1 MGTDK
6 KDKFGLWSI
15 VLLGI
20 NGIIGT
26 GIFLLP
32 NRAYALMGPSSLLI
46 LLFDAFLA
54 GCLALCFAEV
64 AGFFSRN
71 GGPYLYAKAAFGD
84 FVGYEVGVLK
94 LVVTII
100 AWAAMAVGFATALGA
115 AFPFFAGDTM
125 KNLIAAVLIGGL
137 TIMNIAGVKISKILN
152 NIMTISKLVP
162 LCVFIAVGLFFVN
175 GSNFTPFVPTH
186 MADGAFANAAI
197 TMFFAYTGFEAIAVA
212 AEDFKDPKKDL
223 PRGIILTMIIVTI
236 IYMLVVGIS
245 IGILGPDLAV
255 DKAPIQTAFGRAV
268 GPVGAYFILIGTLFS
283 MGGINLAESFIA
295 PRACTSLAEDGMLP
309 AFLNRRTS
317 WGTPWASSVVVA
329 ILSILL
335 AWSGSFTTLAA
346 ISAVS
351 RFTQYLPTVL
361 SVIVFR
367 RKWKDRERTYK
378 IPGGIFVPVVAFL
391 TSLWMLSNAKPMQLV
406 WGLGGILVIAP
417 YYLVYKKKKAEGLV
431 KDHDEEARCTGDCGK
446 MSNSFFRSLFCSF
459 S

>member
-20 NGIIGT
+20 NSIIGT

-32 NRAYALMGPSSLLI
+32 NRAYALMGPSSFLI

-152 NIMTISKLVP
+152 NLMTISKLVP

-268 GPVGAYFILIGTLFS
+268 GPVGAYFILLGTLFS

-431 KDHDEEARCTGDCGK
+431 KDHDEEA
-446 MSNSFFRSLFCSF
+446 
-459 S
+459 

>member
-1 MGTDK
+1 MEHCPSRYQRYHRDGNLSPAKPGLCPDGT
-6 KDKFGLWSI
+6 
-15 VLLGI
+15 
-20 NGIIGT
+20 
-26 GIFLLP
+26 
-32 NRAYALMGPSSLLI
+32 SSLLI

-268 GPVGAYFILIGTLFS
+268 GPIGAYFILIGTLFS

-417 YYLVYKKKKAEGLV
+417 YYLVYKKKKAAGLV
-431 KDHDEEARCTGDCGK
+431 KDHDEEA
-446 MSNSFFRSLFCSF
+446 
-459 S
+459 

>member
-20 NGIIGT
+20 NSIIGT

-125 KNLIAAVLIGGL
+125 KNLIAAVLIGEL

-152 NIMTISKLVP
+152 NLMTISKLVP

-268 GPVGAYFILIGTLFS
+268 GPVGAYFILLGTLFS

-431 KDHDEEARCTGDCGK
+431 KDHDEEA
-446 MSNSFFRSLFCSF
+446 
-459 S
+459 

>member
-20 NGIIGT
+20 NSIIGT

-152 NIMTISKLVP
+152 NLMTISKLVP

-268 GPVGAYFILIGTLFS
+268 GPVGAYFILLGTLFS

-406 WGLGGILVIAP
+406 WGLGGILAIAP

-431 KDHDEEARCTGDCGK
+431 KDHDEEA
-446 MSNSFFRSLFCSF
+446 
-459 S
+459 

>member
-20 NGIIGT
+20 NSIIGT

-152 NIMTISKLVP
+152 NLMTISKLVP

-268 GPVGAYFILIGTLFS
+268 GPVGAYFILLGTLFS

-417 YYLVYKKKKAEGLV
+417 YYLVYKKKKAEGPV
-431 KDHDEEARCTGDCGK
+431 KDHDEEA
-446 MSNSFFRSLFCSF
+446 
-459 S
+459 

>member
-20 NGIIGT
+20 NSIIGT

-152 NIMTISKLVP
+152 NLMTISKLVP

-268 GPVGAYFILIGTLFS
+268 GPVGAYFILLGTLFS

-367 RKWKDRERTYK
+367 RKWKDWERTYK

-431 KDHDEEARCTGDCGK
+431 KDHDEEA
-446 MSNSFFRSLFCSF
+446 
-459 S
+459 

>member
-20 NGIIGT
+20 NSIIGT

-152 NIMTISKLVP
+152 NLMTISKLVP

-268 GPVGAYFILIGTLFS
+268 GPVGAYFILLGTLFS

-295 PRACTSLAEDGMLP
+295 PRACTSLAEDVMLP

-431 KDHDEEARCTGDCGK
+431 KDHDEEA
-446 MSNSFFRSLFCSF
+446 
-459 S
+459 

>member
-431 KDHDEEARCTGDCGK
+431 KDHDEET
-446 MSNSFFRSLFCSF
+446 
-459 S
+459 

>member
-1 MGTDK
+1 M
-6 KDKFGLWSI
+6 
-15 VLLGI
+15 
-20 NGIIGT
+20 
-26 GIFLLP
+26 
-32 NRAYALMGPSSLLI
+32 
-46 LLFDAFLA
+46 
-54 GCLALCFAEV
+54 
-64 AGFFSRN
+64 
-71 GGPYLYAKAAFGD
+71 
-84 FVGYEVGVLK
+84 GVLK

-417 YYLVYKKKKAEGLV
+417 YYLVYKKEKSRGP
-431 KDHDEEARCTGDCGK
+431 RQR
-446 MSNSFFRSLFCSF
+446 SRRRSLMYGRLRKNE
-459 S
+459 

>member
-175 GSNFTPFVPTH
+175 GSNYTPFVPTH

-431 KDHDEEARCTGDCGK
+431 KDHDEEA
-446 MSNSFFRSLFCSF
+446 
-459 S
+459 

>member
-335 AWSGSFTTLAA
+335 AWSGSFTTLVA

-431 KDHDEEARCTGDCGK
+431 KDHDEEA
-446 MSNSFFRSLFCSF
+446 
-459 S
+459 

>member
-212 AEDFKDPKKDL
+212 AEDFMDPKKDL

-268 GPVGAYFILIGTLFS
+268 GPIGAYFILIGTLFS

-417 YYLVYKKKKAEGLV
+417 YYLVYKKKKAAGLV
-431 KDHDEEARCTGDCGK
+431 KDHDEEA
-446 MSNSFFRSLFCSF
+446 
-459 S
+459 

>member
-417 YYLVYKKKKAEGLV
+417 YCLVYKKKKAEGLV
-431 KDHDEEARCTGDCGK
+431 KDHDEEA
-446 MSNSFFRSLFCSF
+446 
-459 S
+459 

>member
-20 NGIIGT
+20 NSIIGT

-137 TIMNIAGVKISKILN
+137 TIMNIAGVKFSKILN
-152 NIMTISKLVP
+152 YLMTISKLVP

-268 GPVGAYFILIGTLFS
+268 GPVGAYFILLGTLFS

-431 KDHDEEARCTGDCGK
+431 KDHDEEA
-446 MSNSFFRSLFCSF
+446 
-459 S
+459 

>member
-20 NGIIGT
+20 NSIIGT

-137 TIMNIAGVKISKILN
+137 TSMNIAGVKISKILN
-152 NIMTISKLVP
+152 NLMTISKLVP

-268 GPVGAYFILIGTLFS
+268 GPVGAYFILLGTLFS

-431 KDHDEEARCTGDCGK
+431 KDHDEEA
-446 MSNSFFRSLFCSF
+446 
-459 S
+459 

>member
-20 NGIIGT
+20 NSIIGT

-152 NIMTISKLVP
+152 NLMTISKLVP

-186 MADGAFANAAI
+186 MADGAFANATI

-268 GPVGAYFILIGTLFS
+268 GPVGAYFILLGTLFS

-431 KDHDEEARCTGDCGK
+431 KDHDEEA
-446 MSNSFFRSLFCSF
+446 
-459 S
+459 

>member
-15 VLLGI
+15 VLLGL

-115 AFPFFAGDTM
+115 AFPVFAGDTM

-268 GPVGAYFILIGTLFS
+268 GPIGAYFILIGTLFS

-378 IPGGIFVPVVAFL
+378 IPGGIFVPVVAFV

-417 YYLVYKKKKAEGLV
+417 YYLVYKKKKAAGLI
-431 KDHDEEARCTGDCGK
+431 KDHDEEA
-446 MSNSFFRSLFCSF
+446 
-459 S
+459 

>member
-20 NGIIGT
+20 NSIIGT

-152 NIMTISKLVP
+152 NLMTISKLVP
-162 LCVFIAVGLFFVN
+162 LCVFIAVGLFFVY

-268 GPVGAYFILIGTLFS
+268 GPVGAYFILLGTLFS

-417 YYLVYKKKKAEGLV
+417 FFLVFKKKIGLCLV
-431 KDHDEEARCTGDCGK
+431 IVLDEDA
-446 MSNSFFRSLFCSF
+446 
-459 S
+459 

>member
-6 KDKFGLWSI
+6 KDTFGLWSI

-431 KDHDEEARCTGDCGK
+431 KDHDEEA
-446 MSNSFFRSLFCSF
+446 
-459 S
+459 

>member
-115 AFPFFAGDTM
+115 AFPVFAGDTM

-268 GPVGAYFILIGTLFS
+268 GPIGAYFILIGTLFS

-378 IPGGIFVPVVAFL
+378 IPGGIFVPVVAFV

-417 YYLVYKKKKAEGLV
+417 YYLVYKKKKAAGLI
-431 KDHDEEARCTGDCGK
+431 KDHDEEA
-446 MSNSFFRSLFCSF
+446 
-459 S
+459 

>member
-71 GGPYLYAKAAFGD
+71 GGPYLYAKAAVGD

-431 KDHDEEARCTGDCGK
+431 KDHDEEA
-446 MSNSFFRSLFCSF
+446 
-459 S
+459 

>member
-20 NGIIGT
+20 NSIIGT

-152 NIMTISKLVP
+152 NLMTISKLVP

-268 GPVGAYFILIGTLFS
+268 GPVGAYFILLGTLFS
-283 MGGINLAESFIA
+283 MGGINLAGSFIA

-431 KDHDEEARCTGDCGK
+431 KDHDEEA
-446 MSNSFFRSLFCSF
+446 
-459 S
+459 

>member
-417 YYLVYKKKKAEGLV
+417 YYVVYKKKKAEGLV
-431 KDHDEEARCTGDCGK
+431 KDHDEEA
-446 MSNSFFRSLFCSF
+446 
-459 S
+459 

>member
-20 NGIIGT
+20 NSIIGT

-152 NIMTISKLVP
+152 NLMTISKLVP

-255 DKAPIQTAFGRAV
+255 DKAPIQTAFDRAV
-268 GPVGAYFILIGTLFS
+268 GPVGAYFILLGTLFS

-431 KDHDEEARCTGDCGK
+431 KDHDEEA
-446 MSNSFFRSLFCSF
+446 
-459 S
+459 

>member
-20 NGIIGT
+20 NSIIGT

-32 NRAYALMGPSSLLI
+32 NRAYALMGSSSLLI

-152 NIMTISKLVP
+152 NLMTISKLVP

-268 GPVGAYFILIGTLFS
+268 WPVGAYFILLGTLFS

-431 KDHDEEARCTGDCGK
+431 KDHDEEA
-446 MSNSFFRSLFCSF
+446 
-459 S
+459 

>member
-20 NGIIGT
+20 NSIIGT

-152 NIMTISKLVP
+152 NLMTISKLVP

-268 GPVGAYFILIGTLFS
+268 GPVGAYFILLGTLFS

-417 YYLVYKKKKAEGLV
+417 YYLVYKKKGSV
-431 KDHDEEARCTGDCGK
+431 TTNG
-446 MSNSFFRSLFCSF
+446 
-459 S
+459 

>member
-20 NGIIGT
+20 NSIIGT

-152 NIMTISKLVP
+152 NLMTISKLVP

-236 IYMLVVGIS
+236 IIIYMLVVGIS

-268 GPVGAYFILIGTLFS
+268 GPVGAYFILLGTLFS

-431 KDHDEEARCTGDCGK
+431 KDHDEEA
-446 MSNSFFRSLFCSF
+446 
-459 S
+459 

>member
-20 NGIIGT
+20 NSIIGT

-152 NIMTISKLVP
+152 NLMTISKLVP

-268 GPVGAYFILIGTLFS
+268 GPVGAYFILLGTLFS

-295 PRACTSLAEDGMLP
+295 PRACTCLAEDGMLP

-431 KDHDEEARCTGDCGK
+431 KDHDEEA
-446 MSNSFFRSLFCSF
+446 
-459 S
+459 

>member
-20 NGIIGT
+20 NSIIGT

-100 AWAAMAVGFATALGA
+100 AWAAMAVGFATALSA

-152 NIMTISKLVP
+152 NLMTISKLVP

-268 GPVGAYFILIGTLFS
+268 GPVGAYFILLGTLFS

-431 KDHDEEARCTGDCGK
+431 KDHDEEA
-446 MSNSFFRSLFCSF
+446 
-459 S
+459 

>member
-20 NGIIGT
+20 NSIIGT

-152 NIMTISKLVP
+152 NLMTISKLVP

-268 GPVGAYFILIGTLFS
+268 GPVGAYFILLGTLFS

-335 AWSGSFTTLAA
+335 AWSGRFTTLAA

-431 KDHDEEARCTGDCGK
+431 KDHDEEA
-446 MSNSFFRSLFCSF
+446 
-459 S
+459 

>member
-20 NGIIGT
+20 NSIIGT

-115 AFPFFAGDTM
+115 AFPFFAGDTL

-152 NIMTISKLVP
+152 NLMTISKLVP

-268 GPVGAYFILIGTLFS
+268 GPVGAYFILLGTLFS

-431 KDHDEEARCTGDCGK
+431 KDHDEEA
-446 MSNSFFRSLFCSF
+446 
-459 S
+459 

>member
-20 NGIIGT
+20 NSIIGT

-431 KDHDEEARCTGDCGK
+431 KDHDEEA
-446 MSNSFFRSLFCSF
+446 
-459 S
+459 

>member
-335 AWSGSFTTLAA
+335 AWSGTFTPLAA
-346 ISAVS
+346 ICAVS

-431 KDHDEEARCTGDCGK
+431 KDHDEEA
-446 MSNSFFRSLFCSF
+446 
-459 S
+459 

>member
-268 GPVGAYFILIGTLFS
+268 GPVGAYFILLGTLFS

-431 KDHDEEARCTGDCGK
+431 KDHDEEA
-446 MSNSFFRSLFCSF
+446 
-459 S
+459 

>member
-152 NIMTISKLVP
+152 NLMTISKLVP

-175 GSNFTPFVPTH
+175 GSKFTPFVPTH

-268 GPVGAYFILIGTLFS
+268 GPVGAYFILLGTLFS

-431 KDHDEEARCTGDCGK
+431 KDHDEEA
-446 MSNSFFRSLFCSF
+446 
-459 S
+459 

>member
-115 AFPFFAGDTM
+115 AFPVFAGDTM

-162 LCVFIAVGLFFVN
+162 LWVFIAVGLFFVN

-268 GPVGAYFILIGTLFS
+268 GPIGAYFILIGTLFS

-329 ILSILL
+329 VLSILL

-378 IPGGIFVPVVAFL
+378 IPGGIFVPVVAFV

-417 YYLVYKKKKAEGLV
+417 YYLVYKKKKDAGLI
-431 KDHDEEARCTGDCGK
+431 KDHDEEA
-446 MSNSFFRSLFCSF
+446 
-459 S
+459 

>member
-115 AFPFFAGDTM
+115 AFPVFAGDTM

-255 DKAPIQTAFGRAV
+255 EKAPIQTAFGRAV
-268 GPVGAYFILIGTLFS
+268 GPIGAYFILIGTLFS

-329 ILSILL
+329 VLSILL

-378 IPGGIFVPVVAFL
+378 IPGGIFVPVVAFV

-417 YYLVYKKKKAEGLV
+417 YYLVYKKKKDAGLI
-431 KDHDEEARCTGDCGK
+431 KDHDEEA
-446 MSNSFFRSLFCSF
+446 
-459 S
+459 

>member
-20 NGIIGT
+20 NSIIGT

-152 NIMTISKLVP
+152 NLMTISKLVP

-268 GPVGAYFILIGTLFS
+268 GPVGAYFILLGTLFS

-431 KDHDEEARCTGDCGK
+431 KDHDEEV
-446 MSNSFFRSLFCSF
+446 
-459 S
+459 

>member
-20 NGIIGT
+20 NSIIGT

-152 NIMTISKLVP
+152 NLMTISKLVP

-245 IGILGPDLAV
+245 IGILGPELAV

-268 GPVGAYFILIGTLFS
+268 GPVGAYFILLGTLFS

-431 KDHDEEARCTGDCGK
+431 KDHDEEA
-446 MSNSFFRSLFCSF
+446 
-459 S
+459 

>member
-378 IPGGIFVPVVAFL
+378 IPGGIFVPVVAFFNE
-391 TSLWMLSNAKPMQLV
+391 SLDALQCQTDAACLGPWRNPCHRTLLSCL
-406 WGLGGILVIAP
+406 
-417 YYLVYKKKKAEGLV
+417 
-431 KDHDEEARCTGDCGK
+431 
-446 MSNSFFRSLFCSF
+446 
-459 S
+459 